1 MGIPKIKNATQFRE
15 TLYDTLKKVADG
27 ESHLITQKENDAV
40 ILISQKEFDKLNQ
53 EREML
58 RAIAIGA
65 AELEAGQ
72 TLSHGQAIKRLKAL
86 KSKWK

>member
-27 ESHLITQKENDAV
+27 ESHLITQKESGPV

-53 EREML
+53 ERETL
-58 RAIAIGA
+58 RAIATGMT
-65 AELEAGQ
+65 ELESGR
-72 TLSHGQAIKRLKAL
+72 SVPHGQAVKRLKAL

>member
-27 ESHLITQKENDAV
+27 EQHLITQKESDPV
-40 ILISQKEFDKLNQ
+40 VLISQKQFDELTQ

-65 AELEAGQ
+65 AELDTGQ
-72 TLSHGQAIKRLKAL
+72 TIRHTQAVKRLKAL